1 MITKGVVL
9 WKTSC
14 RIVAL
19 DAMIIVLI
27 RMLGDRR
34 IWTRD
39 NRRSTKNY
47 IVSFLRVRDRDSYDS
62 VSEKRFP
69 QYRKYH
75 AWTMVWFLQK
85 RFWDRLTWDYTF
97 MIPKNAY
104 GIFERSNSIRFD
116 RRFNPRD
123 TIEKKRG
130 RRKKVIWRTNP
141 SWRTGD
147 RQPHSD
153 HEEPKPFGR
162 TKRDRWSS
170 IIIYLN
176 LSVNLPLII

>member
-1 MITKGVVL
+1 MITRGVVL

-19 DAMIIVLI
+19 DAMIIVMN
-27 RMLGDRR
+27 RNRR
-34 IWTRD
+34 IWTSD
-39 NRRSTKNY
+39 NRRSTKIF
-47 IVSFLRVRDRDSYDS
+47 IVAFLRVRDRDSYDS

-69 QYRKYH
+69 QYRKYF
-75 AWTMVWFLQK
+75 AWTIVWFLQK

-104 GIFERSNSIRFD
+104 GIFAGSNSIRFN
-116 RRFNPRD
+116 RRFGPRD

-130 RRKKVIWRTNP
+130 KRKKVIWRTNT

-147 RQPHSD
+147 QQPHSD

-162 TKRDRWSS
+162 TKRDWWS
-170 IIIYLN
+170 IYYN
-176 LSVNLPLII
+176 LSELIR